1 MKNATGHS
9 NGILQT
15 RSIVKFGAPWLELR
29 LVTPSRR
36 VHGVAVD
43 GVAVDGVAVDGAA
56 GRLGRGEIGPLTF
69 CRAGLGTQPNW
80 GVSLS

>member
-1 MKNATGHS
+1 MKNATGYS

-36 VHGVAVD
+36 VH
-43 GVAVDGVAVDGAA
+43 AVDGVAVDGAA